1 MAFKQPRVPEFHEKE
16 GVAKHLKSLTLFLKD
31 FCQDVWVASRQA
43 HKGLSAIPALS
54 DVMLALHP
62 VGSIYMNVNSV
73 SPAELFGGEWERLK
87 DCFLVA
93 VGDIFPDGTAG
104 GAKEHTHSMTQASA
118 ATSFASD
125 GEAGFIVGD
134 YAAQAF
140 TPTVYAG
147 TMPYMGELTEPVE
160 IPYSTK
166 LLGST
171 DATSNLP
178 PYMAVYVWRRL
189 K

>member
-31 FCQDVWVASRQA
+31 FCQDVWVASKQA
-43 HKGLSAIPALS
+43 HKGIAAIPALS
-54 DVMLALHP
+54 DVMLTLYP
-62 VGSIYMNVNSV
+62 VGSIYMNVNNV
-73 SPAELFGGEWERLK
+73 RPADLFGGEWEQMK
-87 DCFLVA
+87 DCFLLA
-93 VGDIFPDGTAG
+93 AGDAYAAGSTGGTAS
-104 GAKEHTHSMTQASA
+104 HTHGLTQAHA
-118 ATSFASD
+118 AISLGYD
-125 GEAGFIVGD
+125 GEAFYIMGD
-134 YAAQAF
+134 YAEKAF
-140 TPTVYAG
+140 VPTFYAG
-147 TMPYMGELTEPVE
+147 TMPSAGELSEQVE
-160 IPYSTK
+160 IPFSPK